1 VDWQEDDPLSDVMN
15 DIADDGEWLEQ
26 EYNRNCSITLSRN
39 MWLASQFWL
48 HYSRLTF
55 DETGHQLILSLVYF
69 LLQATPHSE
78 LDLASDVDFVAGRA
92 HAMSS
97 LVVSYQSL
105 HFLAFIAHFCFSL
118 LNIQWVFKCSNSLH
132 ISH

>member
-1 VDWQEDDPLSDVMN
+1 VDWQKDGPLSDVLN
-15 DIADDGEWLEQ
+15 DIADNGEWLEQ
-26 EYNRNCSITLSRN
+26 EYNRHCSRTLSRN

-48 HYSRLTF
+48 RRLIF

-78 LDLASDVDFVAGRA
+78 LELAPDVDFVAGRA

-118 LNIQWVFKCSNSLH
+118 LNIRWVFKCSNSLH
-132 ISH
+132 ISQ